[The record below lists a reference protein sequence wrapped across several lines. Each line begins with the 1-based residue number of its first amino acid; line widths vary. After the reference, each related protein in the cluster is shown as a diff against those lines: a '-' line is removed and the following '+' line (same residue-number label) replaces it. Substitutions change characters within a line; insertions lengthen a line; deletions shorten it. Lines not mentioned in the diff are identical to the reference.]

1 MANPVS
7 QERFIVLQQAAEWYA
22 LLESG
27 EAGEREH
34 VKWQRWLA
42 ADPLHAATWRQV
54 QEISGQFRSL
64 PQAPARAALMTGA
77 PQSRRAFAAMLVAAV
92 GGLALWKFAPGMAA
106 PDNVLAG
113 TSAGYDSVVGQ
124 LRRLRLPDGGT
135 LLLDTDSA
143 IDIAYD
149 TGARRI
155 VLRRGRIHIDTAP
168 DTQQPARPLL
178 VQTGQGVLRAL
189 GTRFEVTL
197 LDGRTRLRVE
207 QGAVEITPHRNVA
220 RVVPAGA
227 GAQFDTSTID
237 GETLPAHGADAANAA
252 HAATRPGDYHWRGG
266 SAPGTVPPAAN
277 AAPAWTRRLL
287 LADNLPLG
295 DFVRELSR
303 YRRGYLGC
311 APEVAGLRLVG
322 AYPLG
327 DHEAV
332 FAMLEDSLPVKVR
345 HILPWWVT
353 ITAR

>member
-1 MANPVS
+1 MANPVA
-7 QERFIVLQQAAEWYA
+7 QERFVVLQQAAEWYA

-34 VKWQRWLA
+34 ARWQRWLA
-42 ADPLHAATWRQV
+42 ADPLRAATWRQV

-64 PQAPARAALMTGA
+64 PQAPVRAALLTGA

-92 GGLALWKFAPGMAA
+92 GGLALWKFAPGMDA
-106 PDNVLAG
+106 PDDVAAD
-113 TSAGYDSVVGQ
+113 TSAGYDSAVGQ
-124 LRRLRLPDGGT
+124 LRRLRLSDGGT

-143 IDIAYD
+143 VDIAYG

-207 QGAVEITPHRNVA
+207 QGAVEITPHRNAA

-227 GAQFDTSTID
+227 GTQFDTSTID
-237 GETLPAHGADAANAA
+237 GETLPAHGADAAPAA
-252 HAATRPGDYHWRGG
+252 HAATRPGDYQWPGG

-327 DHEAV
+327 DHKAV
-332 FAMLEDSLPVKVR
+332 FAMLEDSLPIKVR

>member
-1 MANPVS
+1 
-7 QERFIVLQQAAEWYA
+7 
-22 LLESG
+22 
-27 EAGEREH
+27 
-34 VKWQRWLA
+34 
-42 ADPLHAATWRQV
+42 
-54 QEISGQFRSL
+54 
-64 PQAPARAALMTGA
+64 
-77 PQSRRAFAAMLVAAV
+77 
-92 GGLALWKFAPGMAA
+92 
-106 PDNVLAG
+106 
-113 TSAGYDSVVGQ
+113 
-124 LRRLRLPDGGT
+124 
-135 LLLDTDSA
+135 
-143 IDIAYD
+143 
-149 TGARRI
+149 
-155 VLRRGRIHIDTAP
+155 
-168 DTQQPARPLL
+168 
-178 VQTGQGVLRAL
+178 
-189 GTRFEVTL
+189 
-197 LDGRTRLRVE
+197 
-207 QGAVEITPHRNVA
+207 VEITPHRNAA

-237 GETLPAHGADAANAA
+237 GETLPAHGADAAPAA
-252 HAATRPGDYHWRGG
+252 HAASRPGDYQWPGG

-332 FAMLEDSLPVKVR
+332 FAMLEDSLPIKVR